1 MDYNV
6 SQLLREP
13 IGATRDIRIDEIVSF
28 LIDGKPH
35 RIYGDCNLLRSD
47 ENIIVNCSLETEI
60 ELTCSR
66 CLRTF
71 IQPLKIKFAEE
82 FVPTLDVLT
91 GAHLAPP
98 EDPAAFTIDE
108 RHILDLTE
116 AVRQYA
122 VMATPMKAVCKK
134 SCAGL
139 CAKCGKNLNEGK
151 CGCPEDNID
160 PRWAKLADLK

>member
-13 IGATRDIRIDEIVSF
+13 IGATRDIHIDEIVSF

-35 RIYGDCNLLRSD
+35 RIHGDCNLLRSD

-66 CLRTF
+66 CLHTF

-82 FVPTLDVLT
+82 YVPTLDVLT

-98 EDPAAFTIDE
+98 EDPAAFLIDE